1 MNWDD
6 TKILLA
12 IGRTGGL
19 SRSAKLLGISVSTVH
34 RRAAELEKSLNAIL
48 FSRDSDGYTLTHV
61 GKHFF
66 ALAEKAEEHLIAM
79 ERYNDQGQQSLFRIA
94 LPELIGQQ
102 LLQSK
107 LTALQLKYPDLKLE
121 ISTSVIPVDF
131 SRREADIIL
140 RLVRPE
146 SGRYIIRRL
155 GQLEYGLY
163 CSKDYLA
170 SFTEHAE
177 TADDLL
183 KHRIIGWDRSLQYT
197 FLAQWMRE
205 LTQDPAP
212 ALSFDNMHSQLR
224 AVIEGQGITALPC
237 FVAKAY
243 GLVPILPEQT
253 LKQDVWLMRHLDTK
267 NSDYSTLISE
277 TIEKELQEYLL

>member
-1 MNWDD
+1 M
-6 TKILLA
+6 A
-12 IGRTGGL
+12 IH
-19 SRSAKLLGISVSTVH
+19 SPM
-34 RRAAELEKSLNAIL
+34 LENIF
-48 FSRDSDGYTLTHV
+48 FS
-61 GKHFF
+61 
-66 ALAEKAEEHLIAM
+66 LAEKAEEHLIAM

-107 LTALQLKYPDLKLE
+107 LTALQLKHPDLQLE
-121 ISTSVIPVDF
+121 ISTSVVPVDF

-155 GQLEYGLY
+155 GPLEYGLY
-163 CSKDYLA
+163 GSKDYLA
-170 SFTEHAE
+170 SFKEHAE

-183 KHRIIGWDRSLQYT
+183 NHRIIGWDRSLQYT

-205 LTQDPAP
+205 LTQDATP

-237 FVAKAY
+237 FVAKAS

-267 NSDYSTLISE
+267 DSDYSTLISE
-277 TIEKELQEYLL
+277 TIEKELQEYLF

>member
-1 MNWDD
+1 
-6 TKILLA
+6 
-12 IGRTGGL
+12 
-19 SRSAKLLGISVSTVH
+19 
-34 RRAAELEKSLNAIL
+34 
-48 FSRDSDGYTLTHV
+48 
-61 GKHFF
+61 
-66 ALAEKAEEHLIAM
+66 
-79 ERYNDQGQQSLFRIA
+79 
-94 LPELIGQQ
+94 
-102 LLQSK
+102 
-107 LTALQLKYPDLKLE
+107 
-121 ISTSVIPVDF
+121 VDF
-131 SRREADIIL
+131 SRREADLIL

-163 CSKDYLA
+163 GSKDYFA

-183 KHRIIGWDRSLQYT
+183 NHRIVGWDRSLQYT
-197 FLAQWMRE
+197 FLAQWLRE
-205 LTQDPAP
+205 LTQDAVP

-224 AVIEGQGITALPC
+224 AVIEGQGITALQ
-237 FVAKAY
+237 AS

-267 NSDYSTLISE
+267 DSDYSTLISE

>member
-6 TKILLA
+6 TKVLLA

-34 RRAAELEKSLNAIL
+34 RRAVELEKSLNATL
-48 FSRDSDGYTLTHV
+48 FLETVMAIHSPMLENIFS
-61 GKHFF
+61 
-66 ALAEKAEEHLIAM
+66 LAEKAEEHLIAM

-107 LTALQLKYPDLKLE
+107 LTALQLKHPDLQLE
-121 ISTSVIPVDF
+121 ISTSVVPVDF

-163 CSKDYLA
+163 GSKDYLA
-170 SFTEHAE
+170 SFKEHAE
-177 TADDLL
+177 MADDLL
-183 KHRIIGWDRSLQYT
+183 NHRIIGWDRSLQYT

-205 LTQDPAP
+205 LTQDAAP
-212 ALSFDNMHSQLR
+212 ALSFDNMHSQLL

-237 FVAKAY
+237 FVAKAS
-243 GLVPILPEQT
+243 GLVPILPKRT

-267 NSDYSTLISE
+267 DSDYSTLISE
-277 TIEKELQEYLL
+277 SIEKELQEYLL

>member
-1 MNWDD
+1 
-6 TKILLA
+6 
-12 IGRTGGL
+12 
-19 SRSAKLLGISVSTVH
+19 
-34 RRAAELEKSLNAIL
+34 
-48 FSRDSDGYTLTHV
+48 
-61 GKHFF
+61 
-66 ALAEKAEEHLIAM
+66 M

-107 LTALQLKYPDLKLE
+107 LTALQLKHPDLQLE
-121 ISTSVIPVDF
+121 MSTSVVPVDF

-163 CSKDYLA
+163 GSKDYLA
-170 SFTEHAE
+170 SFIEHAE

-183 KHRIIGWDRSLQYT
+183 NHRIIGWDRSLQYT

-205 LTQDPAP
+205 LTHDAAP

-224 AVIEGQGITALPC
+224 AVIEGQGVTALPC
-237 FVAKAY
+237 FVAQAL
-243 GLVPILPEQT
+243 GLVPILSMQT

-267 NSDYSTLISE
+267 DSDYSTLISE